1 MKSNM
6 IYIFIQKYERCSNML
21 VERHPLSL
29 EEREELLNTLKKRFE
44 YNIKRHENISWE
56 KVKAKLEANPN
67 KLESLYLMEST
78 GGEPDVIGYDEAT
91 DELIYCD
98 FSIETPSGRR
108 SICYDKKALDA
119 RKANKPVSSAMQMAE
134 EMGIELLTEEQYF
147 KLQELGSFDNKTS
160 SWLKTPQSVRDLGG
174 AIFGDKRYGRTFI
187 YNNGADSYYGVRGF
201 RGLLKI

>member
-1 MKSNM
+1 MKGG
-6 IYIFIQKYERCSNML
+6 SNML

-29 EEREELLNTLKKRFE
+29 EEREELLNILKKRFE

-187 YNNGADSYYGVRGF
+187 YHNGADSYYGVRGF

>member
-1 MKSNM
+1 MKGG
-6 IYIFIQKYERCSNML
+6 SNML

-187 YNNGADSYYGVRGF
+187 YHNGADSYYGVRGF